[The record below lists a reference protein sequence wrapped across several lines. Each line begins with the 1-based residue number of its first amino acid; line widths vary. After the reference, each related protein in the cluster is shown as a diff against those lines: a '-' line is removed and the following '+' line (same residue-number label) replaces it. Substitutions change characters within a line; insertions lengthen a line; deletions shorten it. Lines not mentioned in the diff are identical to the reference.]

1 MRLHITRHDRKIL
14 GVCSGIAETYACDIT
29 TVRLIT
35 VIIAI
40 VTGFLPATVVYLLM
54 GLFLHKETNQ
64 PTQQQ
69 PPQPHEPME

>member
-1 MRLHITRHDRKIL
+1 MRLHIARHDRKIL
-14 GVCSGIAETYACDIT
+14 GVCSGIAETYVCDIT

-40 VTGFLPATVVYLLM
+40 VTGFLPAAVVYLLI
-54 GLFLHKETNQ
+54 GLFLHKETD
-64 PTQQQ
+64 QQ